1 MDEKRLIEVD
11 DLRVHFP
18 LEDETVKAVDGVSWH
33 IDKGETLAVVGES
46 GSGKSVTA
54 MSLMRLT
61 DYAGGKIMSG
71 TVNFRRKNENVIDLA
86 SSPQD
91 VMRDIRGN
99 DISMIFQEPMT
110 SLNPVFTVGM
120 QIAEAIVL
128 HQGKTEQ
135 EALEMSLEM
144 LKLVRI
150 PEPEKQLTQYPHQLS
165 GGMRQRV
172 MIAMALS
179 CRPSLL
185 IADEPTTALDVT
197 IQAQILDLIKML
209 QRDIG
214 MSVMFITHDMGV
226 VAEVADRV
234 VVMLRGEKVEE
245 GPALEVFHNPQHPY
259 TKALLSAVPK
269 LGSMTGRVMPAK
281 FANVDVS
288 RAEGDE
294 VKESQGGPE
303 LLDVKD
309 TVRRDAP
316 PILEVKGLTTRFDI
330 RKGIFGSA
338 TGRIHAVEGVDFS
351 LQPGET
357 LALVGESGC
366 GKSTTGRSII
376 RLTQPTRG
384 SVIFEGQ
391 ELTGLSGK
399 DMRPYRRQMQMIFQD
414 PFASLNPRMNL
425 LDLVGEPL
433 LVNGVAN
440 RKERS
445 DRVADL
451 LHLVGLRPEYM
462 RRFPHAFSG
471 GQRQRIV
478 IARALALNPRL
489 VVADEPVSALDVS
502 VQAQVLNLLLDLQE
516 QLKLTYLFVAHDL
529 SVVRHISDRVAVM
542 YVGRIVEMSPT
553 DELFLAPKHPYTAAL
568 LSAVPVADP
577 RIRSKMQPLEGD
589 VPSPSNPPNGCHFH
603 PRCPFATDLCRQ
615 KAPDLEEVQPN
626 HFVACHRQ
634 AELALSGVSQPT

>member
-11 DLRVHFP
+11 DLRVYFP
-18 LEDETVKAVDGVSWH
+18 LEDETVKAVEGVSWH

-71 TVNFRRKNENVIDLA
+71 TANFRRKNGATVDLA
-86 SSPQD
+86 SERQD
-91 VMRDIRGN
+91 VMRNIRGN

-120 QIAEAIVL
+120 QIAEAIIL
-128 HQGKTEQ
+128 HQGKTEE
-135 EALEMSLEM
+135 EALDMALEM

-197 IQAQILDLIKML
+197 IQAQILGLIKKL
-209 QRDIG
+209 QQDIG

-245 GPALEVFHNPQHPY
+245 GPAVEIFHNPQHPY

-269 LGSMTGRVMPAK
+269 LGSMNGRKLPAK
-281 FANVDVS
+281 FANVDIS

-294 VKESQGGPE
+294 VKEQTSDEE
-303 LLDVKD
+303 LLDIRD
-309 TVRRDAP
+309 TVRRDDAP
-316 PILEVKGLTTRFDI
+316 LIEVKGLTTRFDI
-330 RKGIFGSA
+330 RKGLFGTA
-338 TGRIHAVEGVDFS
+338 TGRIHAVEGIDFS

-376 RLTQPTRG
+376 RLEEPTRG
-384 SVIFEGQ
+384 SVKFEGQ
-391 ELTGLSGK
+391 ELTKLSAK
-399 DMRPYRRQMQMIFQD
+399 QMRPYRRQMQMIFQD
-414 PFASLNPRMNL
+414 PFASLNPRMT
-425 LDLVGEPL
+425 VGDAIAEPIIVHEL
-433 LVNGVAN
+433 AKGPEA
-440 RKERS
+440 R
-445 DRVADL
+445 DRVASL
-451 LHLVGLRPEYM
+451 LQRVGLEPEHAARY
-462 RRFPHAFSG
+462 PHEFSG
-471 GQRQRIV
+471 GQRQRLC
-478 IARALALNPRL
+478 IARALGLEPQL
-489 VVADEPVSALDVS
+489 IIADEAVSALDVS
-502 VQAQVLNLLLDLQE
+502 IQAQVINLMMDLQE
-516 QLKLTYLFVAHDL
+516 EFGLSYLFISHDMA
-529 SVVRHISDRVAVM
+529 VVERVSHRVAVM
-542 YVGRIVEMSPT
+542 YLGEIVELGMRGQVFENPQ
-553 DELFLAPKHPYTAAL
+553 HPYTKKL
-568 LSAVPVADP
+568 MSAVPVADP
-577 RIRSKMQPLEGD
+577 NLRKKELNLMTDEI
-589 VPSPSNPPNGCHFH
+589 PSPLKPIGYEPDEFELVSIDEGHYVK
-603 PRCPFATDLCRQ
+603 PFDGMA
-615 KAPDLEEVQPN
+615 A
-626 HFVACHRQ
+626 
-634 AELALSGVSQPT
+634 